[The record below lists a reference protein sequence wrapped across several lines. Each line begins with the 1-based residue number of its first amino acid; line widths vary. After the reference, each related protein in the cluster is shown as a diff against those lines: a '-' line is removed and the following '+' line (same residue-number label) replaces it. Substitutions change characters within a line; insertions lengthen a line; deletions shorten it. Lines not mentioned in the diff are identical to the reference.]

1 MLVPA
6 FSSLVLSKHKCS
18 LLIFLHTRIVCMS
31 VKSFCFFIS
40 SARLID
46 FGGTTRILIL
56 VFFYR
61 IYCSLTEALNLSV
74 SIVL

>member
-6 FSSLVLSKHKCS
+6 FSSSVLSKHKCL

-31 VKSFCFFIS
+31 VKTSLLFYFCL
-40 SARLID
+40 LID
-46 FGGTTRILIL
+46 FSGTTRILIL

-61 IYCSLTEALNLSV
+61 IYCSLTEALGLSV